1 MLSHFRL
8 AGSNAK
14 ANSTVLL
21 GLVITW
27 VARGHGWKWNILP
40 VDFPVLVNW
49 PIDFCLRKK
58 HLQIQDN
65 YPSHLVLWRT
75 RWPAGSIRCSV
86 HFDPADSPKCPVS
99 SGPQLGCGSVSRHH
113 RGPRSAPPRSSS
125 CPAPDH
131 TSLRWSSGFQWL
143 NSDPPSYAAARRI
156 SRHIDDSLWKLHVP
170 PAVHRPTP
178 YWGVPRTFRCCQ
190 HSHGA
195 CCGSRLPFWAAQ
207 AWSSSR
213 RVTPRSL
220 WHHFS
225 ACLPLLWSPH
235 CPAAGNLPQC
245 SDIPRP
251 HPGYH
256 CIPCKLSG
264 TLDCLRWPQKK

>member
-1 MLSHFRL
+1 MVLRCSAIFACSGALDGLLEVFDALFILTLLTRQNASFFRATAWLRVCFKTPQRSH
-8 AGSNAK
+8 
-14 ANSTVLL
+14 
-21 GLVITW
+21 
-27 VARGHGWKWNILP
+27 VALH
-40 VDFPVLVNW
+40 
-49 PIDFCLRKK
+49 
-58 HLQIQDN
+58 QDL
-65 YPSHLVLWRT
+65 HLVRLLIIH
-75 RWPAGSIRCSV
+75 PCAEAQASNG
-86 HFDPADSPKCPVS
+86 
-99 SGPQLGCGSVSRHH
+99 
-113 RGPRSAPPRSSS
+113 
-125 CPAPDH
+125 
-131 TSLRWSSGFQWL
+131 L